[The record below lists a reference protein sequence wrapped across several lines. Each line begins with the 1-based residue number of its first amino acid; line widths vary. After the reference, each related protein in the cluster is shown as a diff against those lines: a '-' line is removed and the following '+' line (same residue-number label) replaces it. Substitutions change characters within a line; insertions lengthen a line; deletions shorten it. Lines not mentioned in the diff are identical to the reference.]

1 MKTWIKIL
9 VVCIAGALV
18 WGLPYASSIYPVF
31 ALVCS
36 SFATGIT
43 ALSSIVAGW
52 PPNKEA

>member
-18 WGLPYASSIYPVF
+18 WGLSYASSIYPVF